1 MSGSNERNDEN
12 YKHRNENEMN
22 RPILMV
28 SMNNLNTEINTTI
41 KKIKK
46 KKKNQTYYLTD
57 RTTQRSQQFS
67 YNSRNALNLLLITL
81 GTSLGRHVKKKF
93 YFLMK
98 QGSEFTLLAH
108 KKCFSFY

>member
-28 SMNNLNTEINTTI
+28 SMNNLNTEINTT
-41 KKIKK
+41 
-46 KKKNQTYYLTD
+46 KKNQTYYLTD

-108 KKCFSFY
+108 KKYFSFY

>member
-22 RPILMV
+22 RLILMV
-28 SMNNLNTEINTTI
+28 SMNNLNTEINTT
-41 KKIKK
+41 KKKTK
-46 KKKNQTYYLTD
+46 KKKNQTCYLTD

-108 KKCFSFY
+108 KKYFSFY